1 MDSNTNI
8 LDRFEYIN
16 LPNFYINRYEIL
28 LVHSCTDEEDDF
40 TGFIKDEFEDNILL
54 QLVLVY
60 INNSTVD
67 INKNKKLPWLYDY
80 LSKHDLLP
88 PNGKLY
94 PNFCIINIKIYLS
107 IFINLSKIVSTL
119 FSKTLSMLFTFKKT
133 FSTKLFLSTSSI
145 LCLQNDFVIFCE

>member
-1 MDSNTNI
+1 MESSTNI

-16 LPNFYINRYEIL
+16 LPNFYINRYEIM
-28 LVHSCTDEEDDF
+28 LVHSFTDEEDDF
-40 TGFIKDEFEDNILL
+40 TSFIKDEFEDNILL

-80 LSKHDLLP
+80 LSKYDLLP

-94 PNFCIINIKIYLS
+94 SNFCIISINIYYYELSDKFYVKLPGNYSEEELEKLEEDINCIYQKS
-107 IFINLSKIVSTL
+107 YNL
-119 FSKTLSMLFTFKKT
+119 
-133 FSTKLFLSTSSI
+133 
-145 LCLQNDFVIFCE
+145 

>member
-16 LPNFYINRYEIL
+16 LPNFYINRYEIM
-28 LVHSCTDEEDDF
+28 LVHSFTDEEDDF
-40 TGFIKDEFEDNILL
+40 TSFIKDEFEDNILL

-80 LSKHDLLP
+80 LSKYDLLP

-94 PNFCIINIKIYLS
+94 PNFCIINIKIYYYELS
-107 IFINLSKIVSTL
+107 DKFYVKLPGNYSEEELEKLEEDINCIYQKSYNL
-119 FSKTLSMLFTFKKT
+119 
-133 FSTKLFLSTSSI
+133 
-145 LCLQNDFVIFCE
+145 

>member
-1 MDSNTNI
+1 MDSSTNI

-16 LPNFYINRYEIL
+16 LPNFYINRYEIML
-28 LVHSCTDEEDDF
+28 IHSFTDEEDDF
-40 TGFIKDEFEDNILL
+40 TSFIKDEFEDDILL

-60 INNSTVD
+60 INNSTID

-94 PNFCIINIKIYLS
+94 PNFCIISIKIYYYELS
-107 IFINLSKIVSTL
+107 DKFYVKLPGNYSEEELEKLEEDINCIYQKSYNL
-119 FSKTLSMLFTFKKT
+119 
-133 FSTKLFLSTSSI
+133 
-145 LCLQNDFVIFCE
+145 

>member
-1 MDSNTNI
+1 MDSSTNI

-16 LPNFYINRYEIL
+16 LPNFYINRYEIM
-28 LVHSCTDEEDDF
+28 LVHSFTDEEDDF
-40 TGFIKDEFEDNILL
+40 TSFIKDEFEDDILL

-60 INNSTVD
+60 INNSTID

-94 PNFCIINIKIYLS
+94 PNFCIISIKIYYYELS
-107 IFINLSKIVSTL
+107 DKFYVKLPGNYSEEELEKLEEDINCIYQKSYNL
-119 FSKTLSMLFTFKKT
+119 
-133 FSTKLFLSTSSI
+133 
-145 LCLQNDFVIFCE
+145 

>member
-1 MDSNTNI
+1 MDSSTNI

-16 LPNFYINRYEIL
+16 LPNFYINRYEIM
-28 LVHSCTDEEDDF
+28 LVHSFTDEEDDF
-40 TGFIKDEFEDNILL
+40 TSFIKDEFEDDILL

-94 PNFCIINIKIYLS
+94 PNFCIISIKIYYYELS
-107 IFINLSKIVSTL
+107 DKFYVKLPGNYSEEELEKLEEDINCIYQKSYNL
-119 FSKTLSMLFTFKKT
+119 
-133 FSTKLFLSTSSI
+133 
-145 LCLQNDFVIFCE
+145 

>member
-1 MDSNTNI
+1 MESSTNI

-16 LPNFYINRYEIL
+16 LPNFYINRYEIM
-28 LVHSCTDEEDDF
+28 LVHSFTDEEDDF
-40 TGFIKDEFEDNILL
+40 TSFIKDEFEDNILL

-80 LSKHDLLP
+80 LSKYDLLP

-94 PNFCIINIKIYLS
+94 PNFCIISIKIYYYELS
-107 IFINLSKIVSTL
+107 DKFYVKLPGNYSEEELEKLEEDINCIYQKSYNL
-119 FSKTLSMLFTFKKT
+119 
-133 FSTKLFLSTSSI
+133 
-145 LCLQNDFVIFCE
+145 